1 MKETI
6 EDKRVLSIQ
15 SHVVYG
21 YVGNRSSVF
30 PLQLLNYEVD
40 SINSVQLSNHTQY
53 EKCTGQ
59 VLSSDDLK
67 TIYDSLKAN
76 GINKYSAILTGYVG
90 DVKFLKMLGT
100 IIKDLKT
107 ANPSAKYYCDP
118 VLGDNGKIYVPEEL
132 IPIYKGVILQLADV
146 LLPNQFE
153 AELLTGCKISD
164 EASAIECM
172 DMLHNYGIPT
182 VIFSS
187 TELHNADERG
197 KLLTGYVSHRADLAA
212 ERRSS
217 QPLDVSGKKTASA
230 QRIRITFPQLPGVF
244 FGTGDLFSAL
254 TLAYLERD
262 GPTPDLKKIFY
273 KVQCTMQSVLRR
285 TIAHAESLSADRNC
299 QLPYSACY
307 ELRLIQSAKDIIL
320 PPECSAV
327 TVMDV

>member
-1 MKETI
+1 MSFINNMKETL

-30 PLQLLNYEVD
+30 PLQLLKYEVD

-59 VLSSDDLK
+59 ILSSDDLK
-67 TIYDSLKAN
+67 TIFDSLKAN
-76 GINKYSAILTGYVG
+76 GINKYAAILTGYVG
-90 DVKFLKMLGT
+90 DVKFLKMLGS
-100 IIKDLKT
+100 IIKDLKA

-132 IPIYKGVILQLADV
+132 IPVYKTVILQLADV

-172 DMLHNYGIPT
+172 DMLHDYGIPT

-197 KLLTGYVSHRADLAA
+197 RLLTGYVSHRADLAA
-212 ERRSS
+212 ERRSNQS
-217 QPLDVSGKKTASA
+217 LEKLDMLGKKTATA

-262 GPTPDLKKIFY
+262 GPMPDLKKVFY

-285 TIAHAESLSADRNC
+285 TIKHAESLRAG
-299 QLPYSACY
+299 
-307 ELRLIQSAKDIIL
+307 
-320 PPECSAV
+320 
-327 TVMDV
+327 

>member
-1 MKETI
+1 MSFINNMKETL

-30 PLQLLNYEVD
+30 PLQLLKYEVD

-59 VLSSDDLK
+59 ILSSDDLK
-67 TIYDSLKAN
+67 TIFDSLKAN
-76 GINKYSAILTGYVG
+76 GINKYAAILT
-90 DVKFLKMLGT
+90 
-100 IIKDLKT
+100 
-107 ANPSAKYYCDP
+107 
-118 VLGDNGKIYVPEEL
+118 GDNGKIYVPEEL
-132 IPIYKGVILQLADV
+132 IPVYKTVILQLADV

-172 DMLHNYGIPT
+172 DMLHDYGIPT

-197 KLLTGYVSHRADLAA
+197 RLLTGYVSHRADLAA
-212 ERRSS
+212 ERRSNQS
-217 QPLDVSGKKTASA
+217 LEKLDMLGKKTATA

-262 GPTPDLKKIFY
+262 GPMPDLKKVFY

-285 TIAHAESLSADRNC
+285 TIKHAESLRADPNC
-299 QLPYSACY
+299 PLPYSACY
-307 ELRLIQSAKDIIL
+307 ELRLIQSAMDIL
-320 PPECSAV
+320 SPPECSSV